1 MAKDKKKKKGQKLT
15 AHVTFLEMARRP
27 SHHFPMPTKPALAL
41 MRAKDMPLA
50 FYRYLYGQV
59 GRDHHWHLRR
69 GLDDEALSAII
80 HAETT
85 QIDVLYADGCP
96 AGFFE
101 LDYSRLPE
109 VVELAYFGLCPEY
122 VGRGIGKWFLNT
134 AIEAAWDK
142 GPERISV
149 HTNTL
154 DHPAAL
160 QLYQRLGFEP
170 VGTGEEVVEEWD

>member
-1 MAKDKKKKKGQKLT
+1 MAKARKNAKKLVAQIT
-15 AHVTFLEMARRP
+15 YLEMKARP
-27 SHHFPMPTKPALAL
+27 SLHFPMPSRPQLAL
-41 MRAKDMPLA
+41 MRTASMPIA
-50 FYRYLYGQV
+50 YYRYLYGEV
-59 GRDHHWHLRR
+59 GRAHHWFLRR
-69 GLDDEALSAII
+69 DLDDDALSAIV

-101 LDYSRLPE
+101 LDFSPLPE
-109 VVELAYFGLCPEY
+109 TVELSYFGLTPDY
-122 VGRGIGKWFLNT
+122 IGLGLSKWFLSC
-134 AIEAAWDK
+134 AIESAWDK
-142 GPERISV
+142 GPERITV

-170 VGTGEEVVEEWD
+170 VGTGEETVRVWED